1 MVMTP
6 YLMLVIAGFGL
17 FAVVLFVISTWVR
30 MSKD

>member
-6 YLMLVIAGFGL
+6 YLMLVLAGFGV
-17 FAVVLFVISTWVR
+17 FAAVLFVVSTWVR